1 MMASNWRVKPVKVID
16 DWHVVGLAGTGSK
29 SFEVSNLFVPDHRLL
44 GKQASDE
51 GRAAGALFHSAP
63 ATRLLRGGVLAVT
76 YTAVVVGVA
85 QGLLEEFL
93 RITGPR
99 RYRGNPVAMQVA
111 IQASIGQAAAEI
123 EATER
128 MYLGAIR
135 ETMEVLSRGGGRS
148 ATSSIFKAN
157 AMLLYGDGLLQRMF
171 RDCFGAAAHYSLVW
185 ESAAADY
192 GKHALNRAV

>member
-135 ETMEVLSRGGGRS
+135 ETMEVLSRGGGGR
-148 ATSSIFKAN
+148 
-157 AMLLYGDGLLQRMF
+157 LWDGLRLRL
-171 RDCFGAAAHYSLVW
+171 RSVL
-185 ESAAADY
+185 
-192 GKHALNRAV
+192 